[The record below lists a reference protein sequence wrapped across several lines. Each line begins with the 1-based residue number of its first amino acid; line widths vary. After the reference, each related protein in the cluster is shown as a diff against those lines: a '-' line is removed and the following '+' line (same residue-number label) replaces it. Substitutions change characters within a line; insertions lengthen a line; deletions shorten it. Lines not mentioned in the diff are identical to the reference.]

1 MSAKGEW
8 MIPIHWGAFKL
19 AFHDWTDPI
28 DRIINAAKERG
39 VAVASPRIGE
49 PVRLHPASTAIPKVR
64 TQVSQLGSALTTI
77 LGRQEVR
84 FTLRV
89 PFTWTDG
96 TFDKFDLPR

>member
-1 MSAKGEW
+1 
-8 MIPIHWGAFKL
+8 
-19 AFHDWTDPI
+19 
-28 DRIINAAKERG
+28 
-39 VAVASPRIGE
+39 
-49 PVRLHPASTAIPKVR
+49 
-64 TQVSQLGSALTTI
+64 LTTI